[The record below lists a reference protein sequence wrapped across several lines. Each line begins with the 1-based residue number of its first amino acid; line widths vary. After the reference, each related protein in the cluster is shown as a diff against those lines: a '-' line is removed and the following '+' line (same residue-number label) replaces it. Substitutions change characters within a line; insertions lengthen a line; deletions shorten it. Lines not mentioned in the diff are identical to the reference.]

1 MTRILSPE
9 NLLFLGLLFLLSV
22 NLSAQESSI
31 SGTVLDAE
39 ARYPLP
45 GAYVKISTL
54 EGFVTPTDLDGRFSF
69 SNVPVGRHIV
79 QVSFMGYESR
89 TFDGIVVVS
98 GRPVVLEIKMIES
111 VVAIE
116 AAEVTATKAGE
127 VMNEM
132 ATVSARAFTVEETDR
147 YAGSRGDPARM
158 ASNFAGVQGADD
170 SRNDIVVRGNS
181 PSGVL
186 WRIEGVDLP
195 NPNHFSVPGT
205 GGGPVVADWREHWLS
220 LITKLWLIRISSQQH
235 FPLNSEIAL
244 LRCLI

>member
-1 MTRILSPE
+1 MCDFR
-9 NLLFLGLLFLLSV
+9 FLNRPMNLFLLLLMGLVGGSV
-22 NLSAQESSI
+22 FAQSAAVT
-31 SGTVLDAE
+31 GTVLDAE
-39 ARYPLP
+39 FKYPLP
-45 GAYVKISTL
+45 SAYVSISTVDGL
-54 EGFVTPTDLDGRFSF
+54 MTSTDMDGRFAF
-69 SNVPVGRHIV
+69 DAVPIGRHVIT
-79 QVSFMGYESR
+79 VSFMGYESR
-89 TFDGIVVVS
+89 TLDGIVVTS
-98 GRPVVLEIKMIES
+98 GRPVVLEVQMSES

-116 AAEVTATKAGE
+116 AAEVTATQSGE

-195 NPNHFSVPGT
+195 NPNLAH
-205 GGGPVVADWREHWLS
+205 
-220 LITKLWLIRISSQQH
+220 
-235 FPLNSEIAL
+235 
-244 LRCLI
+244 